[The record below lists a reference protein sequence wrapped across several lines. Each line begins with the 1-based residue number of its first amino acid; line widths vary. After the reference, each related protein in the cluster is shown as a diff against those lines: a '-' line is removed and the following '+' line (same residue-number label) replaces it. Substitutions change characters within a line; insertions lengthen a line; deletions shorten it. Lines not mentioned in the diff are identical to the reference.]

1 MIPRTLACFLLV
13 FSLNTALQSQSK
25 SETPVKATVCQLKSD
40 PAAYEHKLVEVT
52 GFVMTGGREDFNL
65 FDPACP
71 ERPDVKLKDG
81 GETIENITT
90 RLVDDARFN
99 QFSNLLGNT
108 VVHATLVGRFFAAK
122 EVQYENGFRRSGRNR
137 LAIERVVSVDPHS
150 SKAFD
155 YAALAFDDEPETA
168 DKTGCGYT
176 ELTEMFPTAE
186 LVQAQEKADR
196 GEDEWVFT
204 DPKRVATSGLA
215 QLLTVDENSIKLK
228 LKRRAQGRFVYE
240 WRPKKEG
247 DYYVV
252 VVNRPYLVS
261 FYAKNPNR
269 VAWVLRTVYEAGCGE
284 NKAIRRIN

>member
-1 MIPRTLACFLLV
+1 MTLLLV
-13 FSLNTALQSQSK
+13 CLLFFVPTQTNKPEAT
-25 SETPVKATVCQLKSD
+25 VKASVCQLKKD
-40 PAAYEHKLVEVT
+40 PNAYEHKLVEVT
-52 GFVMTGGREDFNL
+52 GFVMTGGREDFDL

-71 ERPDVKLKDG
+71 ERPDVKLRVG
-81 GETIENITT
+81 GETIENVRT
-90 RLVDDARFN
+90 RLVDDARYK
-99 QFSNLLGNT
+99 QFSDVLYRRGNL
-108 VVHATLVGRFFAAK
+108 VAHATIVGRFFAAK
-122 EVQYENGFRRSGRNR
+122 EQQYPNGLRRSGRNR
-137 LAIERVVSVDPHS
+137 LAIERIVSVDPHS

-155 YAALAFDDEPETA
+155 YAALAFDDEPEEIE
-168 DKTGCGYT
+168 KTGCGFN

-196 GEDEWVFT
+196 GENEWAFT
-204 DPKRVATSGLA
+204 DPKRVGANGLA

-252 VVNRPYLVS
+252 VVNRPYLAS

-269 VAWVLRTVYEAGCGE
+269 VAWMLRTVYEAGCGE
-284 NKAIRRIN
+284 NKATRRIN